1 MNNIIK
7 DIQYL
12 REKTGFGI
20 MDCKKVLIDANGNL
34 DKAYAALEAKGL
46 QIQEKKTERIS
57 GEGIVYA
64 DVYNNIGVIL
74 EVSAETDFV
83 ARSPEF
89 LSNVIEAGKLLA
101 EGNPI
106 DELIK
111 NMVMK
116 FRENI
121 QLKSYDI
128 LNEGYVYAYN
138 HGNGKYAVILNLDA
152 DNVSEEVKKDLAMQ
166 IIAMNPKYISSKKIP
181 EDVLESMKNTIIENI
196 ANEPGLSNKP
206 QNVLDK
212 ILVGRMERLVKELC
226 LIDQPYIKDDKISVG
241 EMLNEKSSSLIK
253 PIRIEKFYR
262 YEKAENPNKCACA
275 NNMFIG

>member
-212 ILVGRMERLVKELC
+212 ILVGRMEKLVKELC